1 MIIDDFIY
9 TGYLIARKKK
19 TGANFAVIGA
29 YASLMFFVNAFSIMV
44 ILVWRLNVSI
54 LDTFNKYYLPL
65 TAAIFIM
72 CAFFI
77 LYSNYIIRKRKGKRI
92 TPSFFVGYI
101 VLSYL
106 IIFLSMIFFIRPT
119 IYW

>member
-19 TGANFAVIGA
+19 TGANFAAIGA

-54 LDTFNKYYLPL
+54 LDTFNKHRMLL
-65 TAAIFIM
+65 TAAIFLIVT
-72 CAFFI
+72 FFI
-77 LYSNYIIRKRKGKRI
+77 IYSNY
-92 TPSFFVGYI
+92 
-101 VLSYL
+101 
-106 IIFLSMIFFIRPT
+106 T
-119 IYW
+119 ISVAS